1 MDEETRLELEKE
13 LHDLRVWL
21 SRHDY
26 IGIKIATGRATPADY
41 ADEIEQMRQSA
52 ERITEIEELLRG
64 EENEENN

>member
-52 ERITEIEELLRG
+52 ERITEIEKLLRG

>member
-1 MDEETRLELEKE
+1 MNEETRLELEKE

-26 IGIKIATGRATPADY
+26 IGIKIATGRATAADY
-41 ADEIEQMRQSA
+41 AVEIEHMRQSA

-64 EENEENN
+64 EENEENT